1 MEMRNPPAL
10 QLVSI
15 YMCIVFINEV
25 DSPNGGLTNGKQKI
39 TFSKSK
45 RLRRLVFQSAMIIT
59 G

>member
-25 DSPNGGLTNGKQKI
+25 DSPNGGLYNQWENK
-39 TFSKSK
+39 KSP
-45 RLRRLVFQSAMIIT
+45 SANPRD
-59 G
+59 